1 MRASGKKQT
10 YKKRNKKQKV
20 NDQLKKQVS
29 PKRGEKN
36 YFKEMVIDKFG
47 RDSEGNLNII
57 GMILMLVLLVPI
69 LLKLIIIIVILAII
83 MTIIAVVMAIW
94 AFIVG
99 LFVVKTESMMITEA
113 YEYVTWL
120 DASKIKKSM
129 NATISWWIILN
140 MTKSILK

>member
-1 MRASGKKQT
+1 
-10 YKKRNKKQKV
+10 
-20 NDQLKKQVS
+20 
-29 PKRGEKN
+29 
-36 YFKEMVIDKFG
+36 MVIDKFG

-83 MTIIAVVMAIW
+83 MTIIAVIMAIW
-94 AFIVG
+94 AFIIG

-120 DASKIKKSM
+120 DASKNKEVYERY
-129 NATISWWIILN
+129 NQLVDN
-140 MTKSILK
+140 PEYD